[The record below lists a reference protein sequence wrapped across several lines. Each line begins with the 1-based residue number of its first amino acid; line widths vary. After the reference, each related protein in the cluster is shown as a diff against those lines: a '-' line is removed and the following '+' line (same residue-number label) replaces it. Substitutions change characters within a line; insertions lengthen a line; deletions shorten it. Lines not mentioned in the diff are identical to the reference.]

1 MVAIVENKIEE
12 IKELC
17 KKMQVQSLYL
27 FGSGTSEKSF
37 TKESDLDF
45 LFQFKKD
52 DQGLPVSGYDYFDLM
67 FDLEK
72 ITGKKIDLV
81 AEERVKNKFFLS
93 RINNE
98 KIKIYES

>member
-1 MVAIVENKIEE
+1 MVAIVENKMEE